1 MDYYLRNGIIIYIP
15 KPYNEKDP

>member
-1 MDYYLRNGIIIYIP
+1 MDYTVRNGIIIYIP